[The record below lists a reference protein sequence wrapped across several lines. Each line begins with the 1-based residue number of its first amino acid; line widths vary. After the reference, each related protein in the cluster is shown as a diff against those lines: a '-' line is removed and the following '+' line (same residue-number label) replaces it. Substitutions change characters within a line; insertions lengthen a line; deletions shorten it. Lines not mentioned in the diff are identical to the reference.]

1 MGTITEPTLST
12 KAVKAKVTIGVDEGE
27 RTIVAVVSS
36 SNYDRDNE
44 RVDVSSLRL
53 PLKGGGYVVA
63 NELTGDEPIDIPML
77 LNHSFDVEDVIGSVR
92 KAYLSALGEL
102 VVEFGISGRAK
113 AQDLMQLIDEK
124 HLDNAFSITM
134 SDFQYSDKTI
144 YDAEIVEI
152 SLVFRGSNKEAR
164 IVAVKSLIKGEGM
177 AEATLEAKKAELDRL
192 SKEIDEAE
200 SGQPVKEVIEETPE
214 PNVEPKPDA
223 AVVDNPPVENPPVET
238 PEDDEEIV
246 EKLTKPKKEK
256 TMSND
261 IAVKQ
266 VKDAPEVEVV
276 ETKPKAT
283 KKEIRELF
291 VKQFVAY
298 KTKNASRLKELNH
311 KAMELDGVSSK
322 AISYDDASA
331 LYQSEVVSTDILT
344 EYQNIGRLGSLVNKV
359 DIMGATQ
366 WKRIVEASGAGFR
379 PVGVEE
385 TKQEDKPTW
394 TPLTVL
400 PKEHALIVA
409 WYDAIARETPI
420 AVYQQIIRYIANEY
434 AKLEDKIIISFAGV
448 TTGGGDTFASTGLVP
463 ALVAGGRIRNVADF
477 TAANVALGIGG
488 AYGML
493 ETDKP
498 LTMVANRATW
508 GRMAVVTDADGRAVF
523 TVSGQQV
530 TAGALGAFNVVVS
543 QEVPNGNVV
552 LGAFSD
558 YDLVTRGGLET
569 LFSREATVGSLNL
582 FTDDASAVRACVDIA
597 GKAARLESFVL
608 IDFVPNV
615 S

>member
-1 MGTITEPTLST
+1 MGTITESTLNT
-12 KAVKAKVTIGVDEGE
+12 KALKVKVTSDVVEGE
-27 RTIVAVVSS
+27 RVILAVVSS
-36 SNYDRDNE
+36 SNFDRDNE
-44 RVDVSSLRL
+44 RVDVTSLRL
-53 PLKGGGYVVA
+53 PLKGGGAVVA
-63 NELTGDEPIDIPML
+63 RDLTGDESIDIPLL
-77 LNHSFDVEDVIGSVR
+77 LNHSFMVEDVIGSVR
-92 KAYLSALGEL
+92 KAYLNENNEL
-102 VVEFGISGRAK
+102 VFGFGISGRAK

-134 SDFQYSDKTI
+134 SDYTYSDSTI
-144 YDAEIVEI
+144 YDAEVVEV
-152 SLVFRGSNKEAR
+152 SMVFRGSNKDAR
-164 IVAVKSLIKGEGM
+164 ILAVKSLIKGEDM
-177 AEATLEAKKAELDRL
+177 ADATLEEKKAQLEALT
-192 SKEIDEAE
+192 KEIAEAE
-200 SGQPVKEVIEETPE
+200 KPEDEEVVVPA
-214 PNVEPKPDA
+214 PEPKPEA
-223 AVVDNPPVENPPVET
+223 AVVDEPPVEEPEVEEPEAEPV
-238 PEDDEEIV
+238 V
-246 EKLTKPKKEK
+246 EKSTKPKKET
-256 TMSND
+256 TMAD
-261 IAVKQ
+261 TIAVKQ
-266 VKDAPEVEVV
+266 VKDVPEVEIV
-276 ETKPKAT
+276 ESPSAAKKAT

-298 KTKNASRLKELNH
+298 KTKNASLLKELNH
-311 KAMELDGVSSK
+311 KAMELDGVKSK
-322 AISYDDASA
+322 AITYDDASA

-344 EYQNIGRLGSLVNKV
+344 EYNNIGRLGALVNKV

-366 WKRIVEASGAGFR
+366 WKRIVEASGNGFQ
-379 PVGVEE
+379 PVGIEE
-385 TKQEDKPTW
+385 SKQEDKPSW

-420 AVYQQIIRYIANEY
+420 AVYNQIVRYIADEY

-448 TTGGGDTFASTGLVP
+448 TTAGGDTFASTGLVP
-463 ALVAGGRIRNVADF
+463 ALVAGGRIRNIADF
-477 TAANVALGIGG
+477 SAANVALGIGG

-508 GRMAVVTDADGRAVF
+508 GRLATVTDTTGKAVF
-523 TVSGQQV
+523 TVTGTQV

-582 FTDDASAVRACVDIA
+582 FTDDASAVRANVDIA
-597 GKAARLESFVL
+597 GKAARLNSFVL
-608 IDFVPNV
+608 LDFVPVV

>member
-1 MGTITEPTLST
+1 MGTITEPIQTS
-12 KAVKAKVTIGVDEGE
+12 KALKVKVASEVVEGE
-27 RTIVAVVSS
+27 RVIVAVVSS
-36 SNYDRDNE
+36 SNFDRDNE
-44 RVDVSSLRL
+44 RVDVPSLRL
-53 PLKGGGYVVA
+53 PLKGGGHVVA
-63 NELTGDEPIDIPML
+63 RDLDGSEPLDIPLL
-77 LNHSFDVEDVIGSVR
+77 LNHSFDVEDVIGSAR
-92 KAYLSALGEL
+92 RGYLNENREF
-102 VVEFGISGRAK
+102 VVEFGISGRNK
-113 AQDLMQLIDEK
+113 AQDLMKLIDEK

-134 SDFQYSDKTI
+134 GDYQFSENTL
-144 YDAEIVEI
+144 YDAEVIEI
-152 SLVFRGSNKEAR
+152 SMVFRGSNKEAR
-164 IVAVKSLIKGEGM
+164 IIAVKSLIKGENM
-177 AEATLEAKKAELDRL
+177 AEATLEQKKADLKRL
-192 SKEIDEAE
+192 EKEVAEAE
-200 SGQPVKEVIEETPE
+200 K
-214 PNVEPKPDA
+214 
-223 AVVDNPPVENPPVET
+223 PVET
-238 PEDDEEIV
+238 PAEASTETPTPTPEAKPTAEAETPPVPAPETPKETKSSKPKEEKPMSEPTKIVTKQVTETPTPEIV
-246 EKLTKPKKEK
+246 TAPVSKKASERE
-256 TMSND
+256 
-261 IAVKQ
+261 Q
-266 VKDAPEVEVV
+266 
-276 ETKPKAT
+276 
-283 KKEIRELF
+283 RELF
-291 VKQFVAY
+291 VKQFIAY
-298 KTKNASRLKELNH
+298 KTKNTSLLQELNA
-311 KAMELDGVSSK
+311 KAMEMDGIKTK
-322 AISYDDASA
+322 APVGYTDAAA
-331 LYQSEVVSTDILT
+331 LYQTEVVSTDILT
-344 EYQNIGRLGSLVNKV
+344 EYNNIGRLGALVNKV

-366 WKRIVEASGAGFR
+366 WKRIVQTSGDGFQ

-385 TKQEDKPTW
+385 TKPEDKPTW
-394 TPLTVL
+394 SPLTVL

-420 AVYQQIIRYIANEY
+420 AVYQQIVKYIADEY

-448 TTGGGDTFASTGLVP
+448 TTAGGDTFASTGLVP

-523 TVSGQQV
+523 TVTGQQV

-582 FTDDASAVRACVDIA
+582 FTDDASAVRANCDIA
-597 GKAARLESFVL
+597 GKAAKLESFVL
-608 IDFVPNV
+608 IDFVPAV